1 MTAAV
6 LEIAGVTKNYG
17 ALRPLRLQ
25 QLTIAAG
32 EQVAIVGFDA
42 AGAEVFVNLMTGAS
56 LPDTGEIRIFDRA
69 TAAIADSA
77 DWLATIDRVGIV
89 SERAVLLDP
98 LSVIQNLA
106 LPFTLDIEPPSDET
120 RLLAERLA
128 GEVGLPEAVWKKP
141 VGHLD
146 MIGRMRVR
154 LGRALA
160 LAPQI
165 LLLEHVS
172 AGMTAADAAALGKA
186 VRSIAARR
194 SAAVVAAT
202 ADIAFAR
209 AVATRVLTLDPATG
223 RLKESA
229 RGWFGRLG

>member
-42 AGAEVFVNLMTGAS
+42 PGAELFVNLVTGAS

-69 TAAIADSA
+69 TSAIADSA
-77 DWLATIDRVGIV
+77 DWLATIDRFGIV

-120 RLLAERLA
+120 RQQAERLA

-141 VGHLD
+141 VADLD
-146 MIGRMRVR
+146 MTGRMRVR

-165 LLLEHVS
+165 LLLEHAS
-172 AGMTAADAAALGKA
+172 AGMTAADAAALGKS
-186 VRSIAARR
+186 VRTIAAHR

-202 ADIAFAR
+202 ADISFAR

>member
-1 MTAAV
+1 VTAAV

-42 AGAEVFVNLMTGAS
+42 AGAEIFVNLVTGAS
-56 LPDTGEIRIFDRA
+56 LPDTGEIRIFDRG

-106 LPFTLDIEPPSDET
+106 LPFTLEIEPPSDET
-120 RLLAERLA
+120 RLLAEKLA

-141 VGHLD
+141 AGNLD

-160 LAPQI
+160 LAPQM

-172 AGMTAADAAALGKA
+172 AGMTAADTAALGNA
-186 VRSIAARR
+186 VRSIAAHR

-209 AVATRVLTLDPATG
+209 AVAARVLTLDPATG